1 MALNLLIADD
11 EYFIRQR
18 LKKIIPW
25 TALNLNFIGE
35 AENGMEVM
43 ELLEK
48 HPVDIIILD
57 IKMPK
62 MTGIQAAEQIHE
74 DYPQTKIIILSGYN
88 DFEYARTAMRYGVTD
103 YLLKPVDTL
112 VLKSTL
118 EDCIEK
124 IALSKKQHRQIE
136 KLNHYEKCTAL
147 TNVQNGSLDIQAL
160 YTNYP
165 EFLQITHA
173 LYIGAFVFENT
184 EVAVHRLITAL
195 RLEGFQCE
203 YTQEAEY
210 IYVLQIF
217 FTARQASHH
226 IGSVLTEF
234 VEKEKHFV
242 FLSVGNLFG
251 LTESWN
257 PYFKRVLHGLSQR
270 YFSSGSNLLLEYA
283 ATREPDYSIDL
294 PKIRQN
300 ITLHLNGKDEKTFSD
315 YIEELFSS
323 IEKKHS
329 VDYLYLI
336 VTELFMTFH
345 IYYHILEN
353 TTTNINEF
361 ISSILDEEYTL
372 ESLKNTAIH
381 YGLQC
386 IQQNDTSPSD
396 VALSKKL
403 MSYIDEHY
411 RNQDLSVAQIGDIF
425 QLNPSY
431 MGSVFK
437 KVNDISI
444 LQYITNVRM
453 EASKR
458 LLESNQYK
466 ISEIAEQVG
475 YSDVFYFSKRFK
487 KSYGYSPKDY
497 ALRNKS

>member
-1 MALNLLIADD
+1 
-11 EYFIRQR
+11 
-18 LKKIIPW
+18 
-25 TALNLNFIGE
+25 
-35 AENGMEVM
+35 
-43 ELLEK
+43 
-48 HPVDIIILD
+48 
-57 IKMPK
+57 
-62 MTGIQAAEQIHE
+62 
-74 DYPQTKIIILSGYN
+74 
-88 DFEYARTAMRYGVTD
+88 
-103 YLLKPVDTL
+103 
-112 VLKSTL
+112 
-118 EDCIEK
+118 
-124 IALSKKQHRQIE
+124 
-136 KLNHYEKCTAL
+136 
-147 TNVQNGSLDIQAL
+147 
-160 YTNYP
+160 
-165 EFLQITHA
+165 
-173 LYIGAFVFENT
+173 
-184 EVAVHRLITAL
+184 
-195 RLEGFQCE
+195 
-203 YTQEAEY
+203 
-210 IYVLQIF
+210 
-217 FTARQASHH
+217 
-226 IGSVLTEF
+226 
-234 VEKEKHFV
+234 
-242 FLSVGNLFG
+242 
-251 LTESWN
+251 
-257 PYFKRVLHGLSQR
+257 
-270 YFSSGSNLLLEYA
+270 SSGSNLLLEYA

-315 YIEELFSS
+315 YIEVLFSS

-353 TTTNINEF
+353 TPTNINEF

-411 RNQDLSVAQIGDIF
+411 HNQDLSVAQIGDIF